1 MNEATEKEGKRLF
14 YTLLIRQLLDEAD
27 NDMKSCADR
36 CRDWHNYSYDIR
48 AESHKCFFFL
58 NSFKTLFHSLK

>member
-48 AESHKCFFFL
+48 AESHKCF
-58 NSFKTLFHSLK
+58 LF